1 MLSRTA
7 EALLLK
13 RYAHKGESAEGVLK
27 RVAKAVSIRDDRFEK
42 QLFEAMVEGVWF
54 PNSPAIRNAGRKR
67 GLLHAC
73 FILPIEDNIGSIFD
87 TIRNMAVIFKS
98 GGGVGINFSSLRP
111 KGAAL
116 SSGGTSS
123 GAISFMGIFNA
134 VTETVKQGGFRR
146 GALMGIMNPSH
157 PEIFDF
163 CRAKLRG
170 DLKNF
175 NLSVMVTDDFMH
187 KATNHGS
194 IELIHEGKVFN
205 TVRAKDIFDLI
216 VLGSWVSGD
225 PAMLFFD
232 RINKDNRLYPEVVID
247 TTNPCSEVGLPHYG
261 ACCLGSIN
269 TAKFV
274 EGNNFN
280 FDKFHDAVKM
290 GARALL
296 NMNTIS
302 HYPLPPITKLMG
314 DLNPIGLGIMGFAD
328 TLIMLGIKYDSKE
341 ALNFIE
347 QLGKPYREGSD
358 EVAPDSFYKRI
369 IAPTGSL
376 SILADCSSGVEP
388 VYAAA
393 FERHLTVGIIEET
406 RDIYKSDL
414 CRTAHQV
421 SPEWHLKIQATWQNI
436 VDGGISKTINL
447 PYDASVDDI
456 KQIYLK
462 AWKAGVKG
470 VTVFRDGSIDGVLVS
485 TEPQGRGKCD
495 DEVCHL

>member
-1 MLSRTA
+1 MLSKNA
-7 EALLLK
+7 EILLEK
-13 RYAHKGESAEGVLK
+13 RYAHKGETPDGVLK
-27 RVAKAVSIRDDRFEK
+27 RVAKAISIRDERFEDK
-42 QLFEAMVEGVWF
+42 LYKAMVDGVFF
-54 PNSPAIRNAGRKR
+54 PNSPAMRNAGRKR

-73 FILPIEDNIGSIFD
+73 FILPLEDNIGSIFD

-111 KGAAL
+111 KGAPL

-175 NLSVMVTDDFMH
+175 NLSVMVTNDFME
-187 KATNHGS
+187 KVTTNGGY
-194 IELIHEGKVFN
+194 IELSHEGRIYSK
-205 TVRAKDIFDLI
+205 VRAKDIFDLI

-225 PAMLFFD
+225 PGMLFFD
-232 RINKDNRLYPEVVID
+232 RINKDNKLYPEVVID

-261 ACCLGSIN
+261 ACCLGSLNIS
-269 TAKFV
+269 KFV
-274 EGNNFN
+274 EKNNFN
-280 FDKFHDAVKM
+280 FDKFYRAVKM

-302 HYPLPPITKLMG
+302 HYPLPQISKLMS

-328 TLIMLGIKYDSKE
+328 ALIMLGIKYDSNE
-341 ALNFIE
+341 ALDFIR
-347 QLGKPYREGSD
+347 QLAVPYKQGTE

-388 VYAAA
+388 VFAKA
-393 FERHLTVGIIEET
+393 FERHITVGIIEET
-406 RDIYKSDL
+406 REIYKSEF
-414 CRTAHQV
+414 CKTAHQI
-421 SPEWHLKIQATWQNI
+421 SPDWHLEIQKVWQEV
-436 VDGGISKTINL
+436 VDGGISKTINM
-447 PYDASVDDI
+447 PADTSVEDI
-456 KQIYLK
+456 KQVYIK
-462 AWKAGVKG
+462 AWQMGCKG
-470 VTVFRDGSIDGVLVS
+470 VTIFRDGSIDGVLVS
-485 TEPQGRGKCD
+485 TEKPKCD
-495 DEVCHL
+495 DDVCYL

>member
-1 MLSRTA
+1 MLSKTA
-7 EALLLK
+7 EALLVK

-27 RVAKAVSIRDDRFEK
+27 RVSKAISIRDDRFEK
-42 QLFEAMVEGVWF
+42 QLFEAMVNGVWF

-98 GGGVGINFSSLRP
+98 GGGVGINFSNLRP
-111 KGAAL
+111 KGAPL

-175 NLSVMVTDDFMH
+175 NLSVMVTDDFME
-187 KATNHGS
+187 KATNSGKVD
-194 IELIHEGKVFN
+194 LIHEDKVFN

-232 RINKDNRLYPEVVID
+232 RINKDNKLFPEVVID

-269 TAKFV
+269 VSKFV

-280 FDKFHDAVKM
+280 FDKFYEAVKM

-302 HYPLPPITKLMG
+302 HYPLPQITKTMG

-328 TLIMLGIKYDSKE
+328 TLIMLGIMYDSKDAIKFTKE
-341 ALNFIE
+341 
-347 QLGKPYREGSD
+347 LGKYYIQGTE

-376 SILADCSSGVEP
+376 SILGDCSSGVEP
-388 VYAAA
+388 IYAKA

-406 RDIYKSDL
+406 REIYKSEY

-421 SPEWHLKIQATWQNI
+421 SPEWHLQVQAMWQDI

-456 KQIYLK
+456 KQIYVK

-485 TEPQGRGKCD
+485 TEPQRGKCD
-495 DEVCHL
+495 DAEICHL

>member
-1 MLSRTA
+1 MLSKTA

-27 RVAKAVSIRDDRFEK
+27 RVAKALSIRDDRFEK
-42 QLFEAMVEGVWF
+42 QLFEAMSEGIWF

-98 GGGVGINFSSLRP
+98 GGGVGINFSGLRP
-111 KGAAL
+111 KGAPL
-116 SSGGTSS
+116 STGGTSS

-175 NLSVMVTDDFMH
+175 NLSVMVTNDFME
-187 KATNHGS
+187 KATNHGKV
-194 IELIHEGKVFN
+194 ELIHDGKVFN

-225 PAMLFFD
+225 PSMLFFD

-269 TAKFV
+269 IAKFV
-274 EGNNFN
+274 EKNNFN
-280 FDKFHDAVKM
+280 FDKFYDTVKM

-302 HYPLPPITKLMG
+302 AYPLPPITKLMA

-328 TLIMLGIKYDSKE
+328 ALIMLGVKYDSKD
-341 ALNFIE
+341 ALDFIE
-347 QLGKPYREGSD
+347 ALGKPYKLGSD
-358 EVAPDSFYKRI
+358 EVAPDSFYRRI

-388 VYAAA
+388 VYAKA

-406 RDIYKSDL
+406 REIYKSDL

-447 PYDASVDDI
+447 SNDSSVDDI
-456 KQIYLK
+456 KQIYIK
-462 AWKAGVKG
+462 AWQAGVKG
-470 VTVFRDGSIDGVLVS
+470 VTIFRDGSIDGVLVS
-485 TEPQGRGKCD
+485 TEAQRGKCD

>member
-1 MLSRTA
+1 MLSKTADALLLQRYAYKGETA
-7 EALLLK
+7 EAVI
-13 RYAHKGESAEGVLK
+13 R
-27 RVAKAVSIRDDRFEK
+27 RVAKAVAIRDDRFEK
-42 QLFEAMVEGVWF
+42 QLFDLMINGIWL

-67 GLLHAC
+67 GMLHAC
-73 FILPIEDNIGSIFD
+73 FILPLEDNIGSIFD

-111 KGAAL
+111 KNAAL

-123 GAISFMGIFNA
+123 GALSFMGIFNA

-146 GALMGIMNPSH
+146 GALMGIMNPTH

-175 NLSVMVTDDFMH
+175 NLSVMVTDDFMK
-187 KATNHGS
+187 KATSTKGGFINL
-194 IELIHEGKVFN
+194 EHEGKVYN
-205 TVRAKDIFDLI
+205 TVRAKDILDLI

-225 PAMLFFD
+225 PALLFFD
-232 RINKDNRLYPEVVID
+232 RINKDNKLYPKVIID

-269 TAKFV
+269 VSKFV
-274 EGNNFN
+274 EGDKFN
-280 FDKFHDAVKM
+280 FDKFYDTVKL
-290 GARALL
+290 GTRALL

-302 HYPLPPITKLMG
+302 AYPLPQITKTMQ

-328 TLIMLGIKYDSKE
+328 AMIMLGIRYDSNDTLEFIE
-341 ALNFIE
+341 ALT
-347 QLGKPYREGSD
+347 KPYVEGT
-358 EVAPDSFYKRI
+358 EKVAHDSFYKRI

-376 SILADCSSGVEP
+376 SIIGDCSSGVEP
-388 VYAAA
+388 VFAQA

-414 CRTAHQV
+414 CRTSHQV
-421 SPEWHLKIQATWQNI
+421 TPEWHLKIQAKFQNI

-447 PYDASVDDI
+447 PNNASVDDI
-456 KQIYLK
+456 KNIYIK
-462 AWKAGVKG
+462 AWKSGVKG
-470 VTVFRDGSIDGVLVS
+470 VTVFRDGSIDGVLVA
-485 TEPQGRGKCD
+485 TEPKQKCS
-495 DEVCHL
+495 DETCTL